1 MSSTEA
7 KESVMAR
14 NTGPSCRLC
23 RREGAKLFLK
33 GPRCVTDKCA
43 ISRRDYAPG
52 QHGQIRKKESNY
64 GLQMREK
71 QKVKRIYGV
80 LERQF
85 KHYFHIAERSKE
97 VTGIMLLQLLE
108 RRLDNVIFRMNLGNS
123 RSEARQLVQH
133 GRVYVN
139 GNRVDIPSYTVKLG
153 EEVSVKA
160 SEKLMKALKERF
172 EILKDRPTAKWLE
185 VDGQSLKAKVTAIPT
200 KEDVGF
206 PIQEQLIVEL
216 YSK

>member
-1 MSSTEA
+1 
-7 KESVMAR
+7 MAR

-33 GPRCVTDKCA
+33 GSRCVSDKCA
-43 ISRRDYAPG
+43 ISRREYAPG
-52 QHGQIRKKESNY
+52 QHGQARKKESNY

-85 KHYFHIAERSKE
+85 RHYFRIAERSKE

-108 RRLDNVIFRMNLGNS
+108 RRLDNVIYKMNLGNS
-123 RSEARQLVQH
+123 RAEARQLVQH

-139 GNRVDIPSYTVKLG
+139 GKRIDIPSYTVKLG

-160 SEKLMKALKERF
+160 SEKTTKMLGDRVEVLKER
-172 EILKDRPTAKWLE
+172 PTPKWLE
-185 VDGQSLKAKVTAIPT
+185 IDSKAMKAKVTAMPM

>member
-1 MSSTEA
+1 
-7 KESVMAR
+7 MAR

-23 RREGAKLFLK
+23 RREGVKLFLK
-33 GPRCVTDKCA
+33 GSRCVTDKCA
-43 ISRRDYAPG
+43 ISRREYAPG

-85 KHYFHIAERSKE
+85 RHYFQTAERSKE

-123 RSEARQLVQH
+123 RAEARQLVQH

-139 GNRVDIPSYTVKLG
+139 GKRVDIPSYTVKLG
-153 EEVSVKA
+153 DDISVKVA
-160 SEKLMKALKERF
+160 EKFTKALRERV
-172 EILKDRPTAKWLE
+172 EVLKDRPTAKWLE
-185 VDGQSLKAKVTAIPT
+185 VDSKALKAKVTAIPT

>member
-1 MSSTEA
+1 
-7 KESVMAR
+7 MAR

-33 GPRCVTDKCA
+33 GSRCVTDKCA
-43 ISRRDYAPG
+43 ISRREYAPG

-85 KHYFHIAERSKE
+85 RHYFQIAERSKE

-108 RRLDNVIFRMNLGNS
+108 RRLDNVIYRMNLGNS
-123 RSEARQLVQH
+123 RAEARQLVQH

-139 GNRVDIPSYTVKLG
+139 GKRVDIPAYTVKLG
-153 EEVSVKA
+153 EEISVKV
-160 SEKLMKALKERF
+160 SEKLTKALNERV

-185 VDGQSLKAKVTAIPT
+185 VDDKALKAKVTAIPT

>member
-1 MSSTEA
+1 
-7 KESVMAR
+7 MAR

-23 RREGAKLFLK
+23 RREGSKLFLK
-33 GPRCVTDKCA
+33 GSRCISDKCA
-43 ISRRDYAPG
+43 ISKRDYAPG

-85 KHYFHIAERSKE
+85 RHYFYIAEKSKE

-108 RRLDNVIFRMNLGNS
+108 RRLDNVIFRMNIGNS

-139 GNRVDIPSYTVKLG
+139 GKRVDIPSYTVKLG
-153 EEVSVKA
+153 EEISLKV
-160 SEKLMKALKERF
+160 SEKLTKAIKERV
-172 EILKDRPTAKWLE
+172 EILKERPTAKWLE
-185 VDGQSLKAKVTAIPT
+185 VDSQALKAKVTAIPT

>member
-1 MSSTEA
+1 
-7 KESVMAR
+7 MAR

-33 GPRCVTDKCA
+33 GSRCVSDKCG
-43 ISRRDYAPG
+43 ITKRDFAPG
-52 QHGQIRKKESNY
+52 QHGQIRKKDSNY

-85 KHYFHIAERSKE
+85 RHYFQIAERSKA
-97 VTGIMLLQLLE
+97 VTGVMLLQLLE
-108 RRLDNVIFRMNLGNS
+108 RRLDNVIFRINLANS
-123 RSEARQLVQH
+123 RAEARQLVQH
-133 GRVYVN
+133 GFVYVN
-139 GNRVDIPSYTVKLG
+139 GHRVDVPAYTVKLG
-153 EEVSVKA
+153 EEVSVKVKEPMA
-160 SEKLMKALKERF
+160 KRLSETL
-172 EILKDRPTAKWLE
+172 EILKDRAIPKWL
-185 VDGQSLKAKVTAIPT
+185 DTDPKNLKCKIAAMPT

>member
-1 MSSTEA
+1 
-7 KESVMAR
+7 MAR

-33 GPRCVTDKCA
+33 GSRCVTDKCA

-71 QKVKRIYGV
+71 QKVKRIYGL

-85 KHYFHIAERSKE
+85 RHCFQIAERSKE

-123 RSEARQLVQH
+123 RAEARQLVQH

-139 GNRVDIPSYTVKLG
+139 GKRVDIPSYTVKVG
-153 EEVSVKA
+153 EEISVKVTD
-160 SEKLMKALKERF
+160 KLTKALTERV

-185 VDGQSLKAKVTAIPT
+185 VDGKALRAKVTAIPT